1 MNQAKYIY
9 NSEAKDSRAET
20 LTQPGAVLNGL
31 KLVFVSLDSSLDPA
45 FAWLNVEFYNSNG
58 LDAINSDIQAAV
70 QPAHQIFQ
78 ISGGTRIK
86 AGNGNG
92 LVKVIEV
99 NYPGGKQMRLKV
111 APVGD
116 YSTYNLR
123 AVYGVASNQKFDP
136 VFAEL
141 DFKFRPGCFNVNCA
155 PTGDK
160 GKPTP
165 IEPSIDYL
173 AKDFASFKH
182 VMLNAMRARVP
193 QWQPTSE
200 ADFDQVL
207 IDLISADADELSDF
221 QDRVM
226 NEAYFGRARKRV
238 SLARHARLMDY
249 HIHQGNQATT
259 WLALM
264 VDAESILTSDFCV
277 WTGENWQTSDSV
289 IFKASQSK
297 SCLPELNRWKFYP
310 ELNRLELYD
319 WRGLVTALE
328 AGTTQADIALPA
340 DMDAVNNSSDADRL
354 RDWLRSDSSDS
365 SKYRYLLIEEKL
377 NPETGNER
385 GSDPRARQLVQLLE
399 GNFAAESLYDPS
411 AERWYVRVY
420 WRREDALRR
429 RYCFTAYCDGVVVT
443 GVSAFHG
450 NLLQVSHG
458 RPHRITFQ
466 ARGTP
471 LAGINASAILKTDAA
486 YFENTR
492 WGMLCTLPYAPLA
505 YLNTEPGGEK
515 PVFTTLTVRVD
526 GVQWC
531 EQNDLIE
538 SEASHQHFIVETDE
552 FGISRVRF
560 GRAPNGLA
568 PPVDATI
575 ECTYQVG
582 RGGSGNIGAD
592 TLTGFD
598 PLTATG
604 VTACWNPFDVIDGR
618 DPELPSEIIRRAPE
632 AYRQRQLRAV
642 TLSDYAKRA
651 EELPGVAHAQA
662 CYGWTGSWRTVR
674 VAIDP
679 QGTTDLSEQL
689 RKTIEAHLDAVRL
702 IGEDLEVRPA
712 QYVALD
718 IKLKLCAKNEYWP
731 EDLLAELAR
740 EFSDG
745 YTSDG
750 RFGFFHP
757 DLWTFGQTLYASQLI
772 GRAMAVIGIERVL
785 FVSIRRW
792 NTGFGSSTSEITI
805 DPADLPDMALDEYTI
820 TPFEIIR
827 VANDPSHLEYGRIQF
842 DIRGGRR

>member
-1 MNQAKYIY
+1 MSQTTRKY
-9 NSEAKDSRAET
+9 NPEVLTSRGEA
-20 LTQPGAVLNGL
+20 LTQPGATLNGM
-31 KLVFVSLDSSLDPA
+31 KLVFVNLGPA
-45 FAWLNVEFYNSNG
+45 PISFAWLDVEFFNSIS
-58 LDAINSDIQAAV
+58 LAAIDTAIQNNTLTPTQV
-70 QPAHQIFQ
+70 FP

-86 AGNGNG
+86 SGNETGQ
-92 LVKVIEV
+92 VKVEQVI
-99 NYPGGKQMRLKV
+99 YLGGNQMRLKV
-111 APVGD
+111 APIGD
-116 YSTYNLR
+116 YSTYILR
-123 AVYGVASNQKFDP
+123 AVYGVASDQKFDP

-160 GKPTP
+160 GKPAP

-182 VMLNAMRARVP
+182 VMLNAMRAGA

-249 HIHQGNQATT
+249 HIHQGNQAST
-259 WLALM
+259 WLALI
-264 VDAESILTSDFCV
+264 VDAAIILTSDFCV
-277 WTGENWQTSDSV
+277 WTGEKWQDSEAV
-289 IFKASQSK
+289 IFKASHSQACK
-297 SCLPELNRWKFYP
+297 P
-310 ELNRLELYD
+310 ELNRLDLYD
-319 WRGLVTALE
+319 WSGLVTALE
-328 AGTTQADIALPA
+328 AGATQADIALPA
-340 DMDAVNNSSDADRL
+340 SMDAVSNSNDANTLSGWLCSSD
-354 RDWLRSDSSDS
+354 
-365 SKYRYLLIEEKL
+365 YRYLLIEEKR

-385 GSDPRARQLVQLLE
+385 GRDTNARQLVQLLE

-411 AERWYVRVY
+411 ADRWFVRVY
-420 WRREDALRR
+420 WRREDALQR
-429 RYCFTAYCDGVVVT
+429 RYCFIAYCDGAVVT
-443 GVSAFHG
+443 GISAFHG

-458 RPHRITFQ
+458 RPHRTTFQ
-466 ARGTP
+466 APGTP

-492 WGMLCTLPYAPLA
+492 WGMLCTIPNTPLA

-515 PVFTTLTVRVD
+515 PVFTTLTVKVN
-526 GVQWC
+526 GVQWD

-538 SEASHQHFIVETDE
+538 SETNDQHFIVETDE
-552 FGISRVRF
+552 LGISRVRF

-568 PPVDATI
+568 PSFDATI
-575 ECTYQVG
+575 ECTYQVS
-582 RGGSGNIGAD
+582 RSSSGNIGAD
-592 TLTGFD
+592 ALISFD
-598 PLTATG
+598 PLTAAG
-604 VTACWNPFDVIDGR
+604 VSACWNPFDVTDGR
-618 DPELPSEIIRRAPE
+618 DPELPAEIIRRAPE

-642 TLSDYAKRA
+642 ALSDYIKRA

-662 CYGWTGSWRTVR
+662 RYAWTGSWRTVR

-689 RKTIEAHLDAVRL
+689 RKTIEGHLDAVRL

-718 IKLKLCAKNEYWP
+718 IKLKLCAKNEFWP
-731 EDLLAELAR
+731 EDLSAELAR

-750 RFGFFHP
+750 RSGFFHP

-772 GRAMAVIGIERVL
+772 GRAMAVTGIERVL
-785 FVSIRRW
+785 LVSIRRW
-792 NTGFGSSTSEITI
+792 NTGFGPSTAEITI
-805 DPADLPDMALDEYTI
+805 DPTDLPDMALDAYSV
-820 TPFEIIR
+820 TPLEIIR
-827 VANDPSHLEYGRIQF
+827 VANDPSHMEYGRIQF
-842 DIRGGRR
+842 DIRGGRQ